1 MINVYFEIA
10 TRIRAAALG
19 ASVMHLM
26 RLFPNRNRI
35 EYYLRLGSLVR
46 GFPAGRLVA
55 GPGSLLGPSAVDP
68 TWESAPVPSSP
79 GHWALVGQTGYPL
92 ARAEAIPPESRLP
105 QAVCRLAVPLTLW
118 GSGSLPPPINYYL
131 RAVVVAGTK
140 QRRAPKLS

>member
-1 MINVYFEIA
+1 MINVNYVIVI
-10 TRIRAAALG
+10 RIRAAAFG

-68 TWESAPVPSSP
+68 TWNRPWCLAPR
-79 GHWALVGQTGYPL
+79 GTGP
-92 ARAEAIPPESRLP
+92 
-105 QAVCRLAVPLTLW
+105 W
-118 GSGSLPPPINYYL
+118 WD
-131 RAVVVAGTK
+131 K
-140 QRRAPKLS
+140 QGIR